1 MLAQEVGLE
10 SRYLIFQLGDAHIY
24 LNHIEQVQEML
35 IRKPR
40 KLPTLVLAKKSI
52 FDLTMDDVSLKEYDP
67 WPTISA
73 EMSV

>member
-1 MLAQEVGLE
+1 
-10 SRYLIFQLGDAHIY
+10 
-24 LNHIEQVQEML
+24 VQEML

-52 FDLTMDDVSLKEYDP
+52 FDLTMDDASLKEYDP